1 MLGVSFRRG
10 AAGKGFVISEIRGAP
25 TLHPSITR
33 RHHIRIPKP
42 TGPCTAIRRKLL
54 RHIKLTLV
62 LFRHRHRER
71 LKLWPCRGNL
81 LGSVSES
88 RLETN
93 GASMAGSETN
103 FEEVP
108 RLTEP
113 DDDIRPEPEGDGG
126 DLPSDEELEAMFGE
140 EGEIETVPILE
151 PEPDADAVEMSEED
165 IEDLE
170 DPEPIESL
178 ALGAEEQIEDQE
190 IVPDDIPDPDP
201 IPMGFPT
208 ADEPEDE
215 EDGKKSRI
223 GMILTLVIVILL
235 AGAVT
240 GATIMRETVVA
251 YWSGANSFF
260 SLVGLRV
267 PQPGDGLDLRFTDP
281 KRDEKD
287 EDKIIINLIVENT
300 TEEDQRVPEV
310 ITKATDADG
319 TVVQEVITQ
328 PPKRTVKPERSS
340 DLKPCSKKL
349 RQRLRI
355 SPFQTGESSRRLMI
369 IRKNKTRFSGRR
381 ECF

>member
-1 MLGVSFRRG
+1 MSGQ
-10 AAGKGFVISEIRGAP
+10 P
-25 TLHPSITR
+25 
-33 RHHIRIPKP
+33 
-42 TGPCTAIRRKLL
+42 
-54 RHIKLTLV
+54 
-62 LFRHRHRER
+62 
-71 LKLWPCRGNL
+71 

-88 RLETN
+88 HLETN

-108 RLTEP
+108 LTEP

-140 EGEIETVPILE
+140 EGEIETVPILA

-190 IVPDDIPDPDP
+190 IEPDDIPDPDP
-201 IPMGFPT
+201 IPMGFPA

-223 GMILTLVIVILL
+223 GLILTLVIVILL

-300 TEEDQRVPEV
+300 TEEDQLVPEV

-328 PPKRTVKPERSS
+328 SPKRTVKP
-340 DLKPCSKKL
+340 
-349 RQRLRI
+349 
-355 SPFQTGESSRRLMI
+355 GEI
-369 IRKNKTRFSGRR
+369 IRFKAVFEKVAPTAKDISIPNWGEFPSPDDNKKKQN
-381 ECF
+381 